1 MEIAAG
7 WAGILST
14 LHEHDYGDDDYDDD
28 SDEDDN
34 DVEDDDVDH
43 WQGVLQPSSNLFDW
57 KLLAKV
63 FLLPNIKSKAFTF
76 ITFTFPSY
84 HKLKDFPVC
93 IIHFHFPSTP
103 QLQDVPFSSKIN
115 LSSKNKLKDLPFDNL
130 HTLTGT
136 FPFHPK

>member
-7 WAGILST
+7 WAGIMST
-14 LHEHDYGDDDYDDD
+14 LHDHDGGDDDYDDD
-28 SDEDDN
+28 SDDDDD
-34 DVEDDDVDH
+34 DVEDDDNH

-57 KLLAKV
+57 KLLAEV
-63 FLLPNIKSKAFTF
+63 FLLPNINSKTFTF
-76 ITFTFPSY
+76 ITFTFTFSSK

-130 HTLTGT
+130 HTLTYT
-136 FPFHPK
+136 H